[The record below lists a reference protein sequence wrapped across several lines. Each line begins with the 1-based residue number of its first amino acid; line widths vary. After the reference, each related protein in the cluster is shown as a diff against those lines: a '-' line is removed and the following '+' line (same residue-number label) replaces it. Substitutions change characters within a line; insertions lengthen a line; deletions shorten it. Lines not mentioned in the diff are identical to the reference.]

1 MSTLS
6 DFGACLLLWLL
17 LSALMFAVYVGLV
30 VLVVDPIEVWW
41 RRRARAKRQ
50 REQSIREI
58 ERIDRDA
65 AVAVDRIQV
74 AYTRAQQLLR
84 NESRKGGRS

>member
-1 MSTLS
+1 MSTIR
-6 DFGACLLLWLL
+6 DFGMGLLLWLL
-17 LSALMFAVYVGLV
+17 MYAAMFAVYVGLINI
-30 VLVVDPIEVWW
+30 VVDPIDAWW
-41 RRRARAKRQ
+41 RRRARARQQ

-65 AVAVDRIQV
+65 ADAVERIQV
-74 AYTRAQQLLR
+74 AYSRAQQLIR